1 MLNMSPI
8 NPYQSAY
15 TSPIKS
21 GQDKRPN
28 ILILVD
34 GYLPGHK
41 LGGPIRSVSALVEQ
55 LSDEFDFRIIT
66 RDRDLG
72 DTHAYANV
80 AVDRWQ
86 DVGEAQVFYASPHT
100 LTRGR
105 LAAVLSLCPYDLLYC
120 NSLFSP
126 YLTLQV
132 LALRRL
138 HLITPST
145 VIVAPRGE
153 LSEGALALK
162 RRKKAA
168 FLAAA
173 RTVGLY
179 NDVIWH
185 ASTEYEYADIA
196 AQFGTDAR
204 RRPSIAI
211 APILATRD
219 GRLPRRRLPR
229 KKEVGSLRAVFLSR
243 ISRKKNLDG
252 ALRILARVPG
262 RVDFSIYGP
271 IEDPAYWAEC
281 QKLIAQLPPAV
292 SVSYEGAL
300 SHQDVASVLEG
311 SELFVLLTRGE
322 NFGHAI
328 LEAMASG
335 CPVLISDQTAWR
347 GLEADGAGWDIP
359 LSDERRILEALTE
372 CVMMDDSAHSEMSRA
387 AMELADAALNSSE
400 ALNRNRMLFRSGLAG
415 CSTEAR

>member
-8 NPYQSAY
+8 SPDRPAY
-15 TSPIKS
+15 TSPSKS
-21 GQDKRPN
+21 GQDERPN
-28 ILILVD
+28 ILVLVD

-41 LGGPIRSVSALVEQ
+41 LGGPIRSVSALVER

-80 AVDRWQ
+80 AVDQWQ
-86 DVGEAQVFYASPHT
+86 FVGKAQVFYASPRT
-100 LTRGR
+100 LARGR
-105 LAAVLSLCPYDLLYC
+105 LATVLSLCPYDLLYC

-138 HLITPST
+138 RLITPSS

-162 RRKKAA
+162 RRKKAT
-168 FLAAA
+168 FLAGA
-173 RTVGLY
+173 RIVGLY

-185 ASTEYEYADIA
+185 ASTEYEYADIV
-196 AQFGTDAR
+196 AQFGIHGR
-204 RRPSIAI
+204 RRSPIII
-211 APILATRD
+211 APILAPLN
-219 GRLPRRRLPR
+219 GRVSHLPSPG
-229 KKEVGSLRAVFLSR
+229 KKKAGSLRAVFVSR

-252 ALRILARVPG
+252 ALRVLARVPG
-262 RVDFSIYGP
+262 RVDFTIYGP

-281 QKLIAQLPPAV
+281 QKLIARLPPTV
-292 SVSYEGAL
+292 SVSYKGAL
-300 SHQDVASVLEG
+300 SHHDVPSVLAG
-311 SELFVLLTRGE
+311 AELFVLLTRGE

-347 GLEADGAGWDIP
+347 GLEAKGAGWDIA
-359 LSDERRILEALTE
+359 LSDEHRIVEVLTE
-372 CVMMDDSAHSEMSRA
+372 CVLMDDSAHSAMSRA
-387 AMELADAALNSSE
+387 VMKLADAALNSSE
-400 ALNRNRMLFRSGLAG
+400 ALTRNRILFRRGLTG
-415 CSTEAR
+415 CSTETE